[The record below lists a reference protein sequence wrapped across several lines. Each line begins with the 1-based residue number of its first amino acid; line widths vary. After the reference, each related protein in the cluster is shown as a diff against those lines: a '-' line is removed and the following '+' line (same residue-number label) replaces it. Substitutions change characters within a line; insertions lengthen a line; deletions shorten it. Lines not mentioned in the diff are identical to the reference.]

1 MDPISTALS
10 LIQLLRFFKDAHDQM
25 GTNQAENKRLCQ
37 RVLALTPAITAISQG
52 KKKVTDTTLV
62 AINEQLEETKKLVIK
77 FGEETF

>member
-52 KKKVTDTTLV
+52 
-62 AINEQLEETKKLVIK
+62 INT
-77 FGEETF
+77 